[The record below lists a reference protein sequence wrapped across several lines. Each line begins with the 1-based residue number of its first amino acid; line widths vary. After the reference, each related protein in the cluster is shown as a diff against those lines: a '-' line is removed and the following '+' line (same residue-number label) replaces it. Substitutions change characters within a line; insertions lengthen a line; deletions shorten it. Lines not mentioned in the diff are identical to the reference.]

1 MSRWRSIA
9 AVSVFMLGN
18 WAATNVAFA
27 QTFEERWSP
36 IPRAH
41 AEPNADPQ
49 PNPQLDP
56 NAQVKPRGIQT
67 RRPEPPEATST
78 APSPGRP
85 VARRVF
91 TGRASYYAYHGGKTA
106 SGEPFRPH
114 ALTAAHRTLPFG
126 ARVRVT
132 DIKTSKSVEVII
144 TDRGPASR
152 SRVLDLS
159 LGAARAL
166 GIGSRGIIQV
176 RAEIISGQTATQTRR
191 FLMPPAPT
199 RLHTVSYQQ
208 EAAPWGVTPLSP
220 S

>member
-106 SGEPFRPH
+106 RGEPFRPH

-132 DIKTSKSVEVII
+132 DIKTSKSVEVVI

-152 SRVLDLS
+152 NRVLDLS

-166 GIGSRGIIQV
+166 GIGSRGIIQI
-176 RAEIISGQTATQTRR
+176 RAEIISG
-191 FLMPPAPT
+191 
-199 RLHTVSYQQ
+199 
-208 EAAPWGVTPLSP
+208 
-220 S
+220 

>member
-1 MSRWRSIA
+1 MSRWRTIA
-9 AVSVFMLGN
+9 AMSVFMLGN
-18 WAATNVAFA
+18 WAATHVALA
-27 QTFEERWSP
+27 QSFE
-36 IPRAH
+36 
-41 AEPNADPQ
+41 
-49 PNPQLDP
+49 
-56 NAQVKPRGIQT
+56 V
-67 RRPEPPEATST
+67 
-78 APSPGRP
+78 
-85 VARRVF
+85 V
-91 TGRASYYAYHGGKTA
+91 
-106 SGEPFRPH
+106 
-114 ALTAAHRTLPFG
+114 
-126 ARVRVT
+126 
-132 DIKTSKSVEVII
+132 I